1 MAETEGVYGGKQ
13 TPNAD
18 LAQVWSLR
26 WGNWV
31 VNATTTKA
39 TIDLSLIKGARLT
52 RYLNRE
58 LKGMTFEEALTPL
71 IIVGA
76 IAVAAIILLVPQIR
90 QQVASFL
97 RIIVGKGYKAST
109 TPIDREMDEYNK
121 AKAKL
126 VEATNN
132 VQTVLGQA
140 RTQKRALDT
149 AQAAVT
155 KAEGDVRDA
164 QSMNITGD
172 DLNKYIDALTEA
184 KSTLAAQATRTQ
196 TAAKAAEQA
205 QARLEAATK
214 EVQKFAK
221 QIEADKGDMALAN
234 ALNATTDITR
244 MTADI
249 TSGLSKASEA
259 HNEVQ
264 SALDRAQAG
273 VDMVTPKADPLE
285 EARKAR
291 ERQAT
296 LDALNGKK

>member
-1 MAETEGVYGGKQ
+1 MGST
-13 TPNAD
+13 
-18 LAQVWSLR
+18 
-26 WGNWV
+26 
-31 VNATTTKA
+31 
-39 TIDLSLIKGARLT
+39 
-52 RYLNRE
+52 
-58 LKGMTFEEALTPL
+58 L

-126 VEATNN
+126 VDATNN